1 MGGWTKD
8 AAESLG
14 GSEAGLKL
22 ILGRIFFN
30 FDEDLDNLM
39 LEFFYEAIVYFII
52 YTYSM
57 VNLLLA
63 YYKVI
68 MVPLIQI
75 SILQHRAIR

>member
-22 ILGRIFFN
+22 ILGRIFLN

-39 LEFFYEAIVYFII
+39 LEFFLWSYCVLYHLYLLYGEFII
-52 YTYSM
+52 G
-57 VNLLLA
+57 VL
-63 YYKVI
+63 
-68 MVPLIQI
+68 
-75 SILQHRAIR
+75 

>member
-39 LEFFYEAIVYFII
+39 LEFFFMKLLYTLSFIL
-52 YTYSM
+52 T
-57 VNLLLA
+57 LW
-63 YYKVI
+63 
-68 MVPLIQI
+68 
-75 SILQHRAIR
+75 